1 MSRPDNPAKKLDRQL
16 PLSFDVKVSRAR
28 DDLVEA
34 PSIQAALT
42 AVEQWPEWASY
53 VLVLAGP
60 TGSGKSHL
68 AHIWQEY
75 ASAQIVDMSQSA
87 NQLVAL
93 AKTSPLL
100 IEDIDRSA
108 LDETKLFH
116 VLNAV
121 KQAQQTILLT
131 ARNWPSAWPVQ
142 LPDLLSRLKAATIV
156 EIGEPDELL
165 LQQVL
170 FKLFADR
177 QIEID
182 EKVVKYLV
190 MRMERSL
197 ASAQRVVDLM
207 DQLALSRKTS
217 INRNIASDVLSM
229 LENEGS
235 EVLSRK

>member
-1 MSRPDNPAKKLDRQL
+1 MSRPDNPAKKVDRQL
-16 PLSFDVKVSRAR
+16 PLSFEVRVSRAR

-42 AVEQWPEWASY
+42 VVEQWPEWPSY

-75 ASAQIVDMSQSA
+75 ANAQIVDMSQA
-87 NQLVAL
+87 TDQLVAL
-93 AKTSPLL
+93 AKASPLL
-100 IEDIDRSA
+100 IEDIDRSGI
-108 LDETKLFH
+108 DETKLFH

-121 KQAQQTILLT
+121 KQAQRTILLT

-190 MRMERSL
+190 VRMERSL
-197 ASAQRVVDLM
+197 ASAQKVVDLM

-217 INRNIASDVLSM
+217 INRNIAADVLSM
-229 LENEGS
+229 LEYQQ
-235 EVLSRK
+235 